1 MNLIALDIYF
11 NNENGFHVQWWETCK
26 ITNIAFS
33 KWTSIVTYHECYW
46 LETYFLSW
54 ALFLGIFM
62 AFFSVQYRL
71 IIKWMWIIFVTNVA
85 MLLKTDF
92 TLFEFSSTF
101 ISFAILANLDISN
114 IYITWLI
121 FIRWTN
127 ALFFKLYIIEKTK
140 RCLIDKLSN
149 TSNFSIQL
157 NWLILLYFFNKLF
170 NSYDNRKKFLLEMK
184 CQSHCMKSGMA
195 IPSEQFE
202 LLDKLD
208 IRKCHSYY

>member
-46 LETYFLSW
+46 LETNFLSW

-71 IIKWMWIIFVTNVA
+71 IIRWMWIIFVTNVA

-92 TLFEFSSTF
+92 TLFEFSWSL
-101 ISFAILANLDISN
+101 ISFVILPNFTQFKFIVWLNN
-114 IYITWLI
+114 IFATFNI
-121 FIRWTN
+121 FLPQWKL
-127 ALFFKLYIIEKTK
+127 LFIGFNIDNC
-140 RCLIDKLSN
+140 CL
-149 TSNFSIQL
+149 
-157 NWLILLYFFNKLF
+157 
-170 NSYDNRKKFLLEMK
+170 
-184 CQSHCMKSGMA
+184 
-195 IPSEQFE
+195 
-202 LLDKLD
+202 
-208 IRKCHSYY
+208 

>member
-1 MNLIALDIYF
+1 MNLIVLDINF

-114 IYITWLI
+114 IYIISNSDKMPLRLQFTKPMHYSL
-121 FIRWTN
+121 N
-127 ALFFKLYIIEKTK
+127 YIS
-140 RCLIDKLSN
+140 L
-149 TSNFSIQL
+149 
-157 NWLILLYFFNKLF
+157 
-170 NSYDNRKKFLLEMK
+170 KKQK
-184 CQSHCMKSGMA
+184 DA
-195 IPSEQFE
+195 W
-202 LLDKLD
+202 
-208 IRKCHSYY
+208 